1 MGCSSSDAKLKNFFS
16 ILNKLDTP
24 FEGIDS
30 TYKLEKYVSKLPS
43 YVPPIEHVLGQRW
56 HGVDSRHQQKL
67 VDDTFVYVSVEA
79 TLKCVLR
86 WSRCWEEMIAVDDD
100 SNLSDVITSY
110 FCGSNIRYLHC
121 LLKDSFTRPFYPV
134 VIQLYYDDFETANPI
149 GSKAGSHKL
158 GGFYFTVMN
167 FSRKYNSK
175 LDNIFLVTLAY
186 REDIAY
192 YGMSRVIEPLVKE
205 LTDLERGFDV
215 ILDDGS
221 VKHVVCILGNIV
233 ADNLGLHGIL
243 GYTESFSHSYCC
255 DFCLG
260 TADEFQAVFNESSVT
275 QRTTELYKMH
285 CDTLQQSGTSS
296 HVFGIKAVS
305 DLSQLKYYH
314 PARND
319 TADIMHDILEG
330 VAPYEVNL
338 LLRDVIMKRKL
349 VDIVDFNKMVKCF
362 NYGPIVSASKPTT
375 IPLSRLQSS
384 TSLGQH
390 SHQMLVL
397 MYVLPLVIEKYMTPD
412 NLNWKLFLL
421 LLEISELVFSPA
433 LTAGHLS
440 YLSELIAEHHVLF
453 RSLYPDFRLKYKH
466 HRMIHYPSIV
476 LRNGPLS
483 QMWVMRYEAKHGYF
497 KRLAHIMCN
506 FRNVCKTLAGRNQI
520 RQAAVWGRISHVV
533 SGLEVG
539 TGKETVIGAHKEFGT
554 LYSDTTSRLQ
564 EAFLAYRVCIFGTA
578 YEPGYSV
585 IIDMDADGYPTVG
598 YIIKI
603 LVSSGVVSFALQR
616 WIVNGFDWKSRSYLC
631 RLSHQ
636 AVACHQQNLL
646 DYHPLLAYQCS
657 DVTCTFYH
665 IRLRHVLCSDN

>member
-1 MGCSSSDAKLKNFFS
+1 
-16 ILNKLDTP
+16 
-24 FEGIDS
+24 
-30 TYKLEKYVSKLPS
+30 
-43 YVPPIEHVLGQRW
+43 
-56 HGVDSRHQQKL
+56 
-67 VDDTFVYVSVEA
+67 
-79 TLKCVLR
+79 
-86 WSRCWEEMIAVDDD
+86 
-100 SNLSDVITSY
+100 
-110 FCGSNIRYLHC
+110 
-121 LLKDSFTRPFYPV
+121 
-134 VIQLYYDDFETANPI
+134 
-149 GSKAGSHKL
+149 
-158 GGFYFTVMN
+158 
-167 FSRKYNSK
+167 
-175 LDNIFLVTLAY
+175 
-186 REDIAY
+186 
-192 YGMSRVIEPLVKE
+192 
-205 LTDLERGFDV
+205 
-215 ILDDGS
+215 
-221 VKHVVCILGNIV
+221 
-233 ADNLGLHGIL
+233 
-243 GYTESFSHSYCC
+243 
-255 DFCLG
+255 
-260 TADEFQAVFNESSVT
+260 
-275 QRTTELYKMH
+275 
-285 CDTLQQSGTSS
+285 
-296 HVFGIKAVS
+296 
-305 DLSQLKYYH
+305 
-314 PARND
+314 
-319 TADIMHDILEG
+319 
-330 VAPYEVNL
+330 
-338 LLRDVIMKRKL
+338 
-349 VDIVDFNKMVKCF
+349 
-362 NYGPIVSASKPTT
+362 
-375 IPLSRLQSS
+375 
-384 TSLGQH
+384 
-390 SHQMLVL
+390 LVL

-636 AVACHQQNLL
+636 AVPRHQQNLL